1 MIEKNMKKW
10 TRDGGRLKRIQIQSD
25 PAVWLKDDDIFI
37 LKSNATNAIGLL
49 VVQQIPK
56 KPQIRQ
62 VSQISELL
70 SLPLELFLSI
80 CVFLDVKDVENLGRV
95 CKDLDNLVKRTFLP
109 RVILPLSE
117 QSLRQLGGPGG
128 RFILS
133 LSSSVNIR
141 LWGEGGFETMLRE
154 NMNLKYLKEVKFVG
168 NNYSVEYRGGLISG
182 YKNIMKNILFNK
194 KYLRKI
200 DISIDSSEE
209 CYRQLQRLKDLPYL
223 EELSLRSSGLGGQF
237 NRTMPEGR
245 KLNQML
251 KDTLANLNIQSLELK
266 GFNTPWEEYTECF
279 GMEIFSDTIQVLKLD
294 YYSKTFELA
303 AIKAVNLKEIQISSD
318 FWYRNQDPRSLARIL
333 SEGCPNLEKYNCRD
347 LGNLDRNEQFVEQL
361 SAVILSAV
369 DEEL

>member
-1 MIEKNMKKW
+1 MVEKNMKW
-10 TRDGGRLKRIQIQSD
+10 TIDGGRLKRIQIQSES
-25 PAVWLKDDDIFI
+25 AVWLKDEDIFI
-37 LKSNATNAIGLL
+37 LKSNATNAIDQLI
-49 VVQQIPK
+49 VQQIPK
-56 KPQIRQ
+56 KPLIKQ

-80 CVFLDVKDVENLGRV
+80 CVYLNVRDVENLGRV
-95 CKDLDNLVKRTFLP
+95 CKDLNNLVKRTFLP

-133 LSSSVNIR
+133 LSSSVNIS

-168 NNYSVEYRGGLISG
+168 NNYSLEFRGGLISG

-223 EELSLRSSGLGGQF
+223 EELSLRSSGLRSQET
-237 NRTMPEGR
+237 RTMPEGR
-245 KLNQML
+245 NLNQIL
-251 KDTLANLNIQSLELK
+251 NDTLANLKIKSLELK
-266 GFNTPWEEYTECF
+266 GFNTPWESYTECF
-279 GMEIFSDTIQVLKLD
+279 GIEIFSDTIQVLKLH
-294 YYSKTFELA
+294 YSKTFELA
-303 AIKAVNLKEIQISSD
+303 AIKAVNLKEIQIISD
-318 FWYRNQDPRSLARIL
+318 FWYGNQDPRRLARIL

-347 LGNLDRNEQFVEQL
+347 LCNLDRNEHFVDQL
-361 SAVILSAV
+361 STVIDNAMSPWII
-369 DEEL
+369 